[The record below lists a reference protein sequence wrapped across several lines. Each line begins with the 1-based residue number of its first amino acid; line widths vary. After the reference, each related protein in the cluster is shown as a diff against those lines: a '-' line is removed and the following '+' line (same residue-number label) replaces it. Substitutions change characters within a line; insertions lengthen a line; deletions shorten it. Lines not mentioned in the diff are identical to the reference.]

1 MKRLKIISAA
11 LCILIPLAGC
21 SVNNKAHAGEG
32 AAPDTSAT
40 DIEAS
45 THQVT
50 VEDLTRNVIS
60 SGEIDYISSC
70 PKLIVDGVEATEINT
85 AISEHIQEEYPL
97 TLNGE

>member
-11 LCILIPLAGC
+11 LCILIPLVGC
-21 SVNNKAHAGEG
+21 SVNNKAPAGEG
-32 AAPDTSAT
+32 AAPDTSVT
-40 DIEAS
+40 DIEVS

-70 PKLIVDGVEATEINT
+70 PKL
-85 AISEHIQEEYPL
+85 
-97 TLNGE
+97 